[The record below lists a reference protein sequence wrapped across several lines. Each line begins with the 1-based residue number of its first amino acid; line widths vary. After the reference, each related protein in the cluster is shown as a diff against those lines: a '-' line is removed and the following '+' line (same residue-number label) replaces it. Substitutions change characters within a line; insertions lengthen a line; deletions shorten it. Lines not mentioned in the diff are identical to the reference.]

1 MESGMNGLIWS
12 VFFAAAICLLCTLHH
27 ILLTEILC
35 NRNFKD
41 EAMHEWTGQM
51 FVESHCDD
59 LPEGLIVEP
68 LDPLSGFASGE
79 D

>member
-1 MESGMNGLIWS
+1 
-12 VFFAAAICLLCTLHH
+12 
-27 ILLTEILC
+27 LLTEILC